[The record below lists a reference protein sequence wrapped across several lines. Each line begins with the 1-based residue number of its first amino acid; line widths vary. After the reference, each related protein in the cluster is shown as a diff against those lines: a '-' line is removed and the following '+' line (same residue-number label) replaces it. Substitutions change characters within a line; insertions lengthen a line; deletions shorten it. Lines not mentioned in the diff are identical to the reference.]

1 MKPWILSSNISLENN
16 FLLRKVLIM
25 ATTKKTEMKE
35 KNNLG
40 EKRKFKLPS
49 LSGLFVPI
57 KSMGKKAWLIGLA
70 IVIVLGVFLVI
81 NNTRQAQQKL
91 LASMQTVLVK
101 KGDLVAIVGATGTV
115 NANQS
120 ASLTWQTNGRVA
132 LINVRLNDQAV
143 KDQVLA
149 ELDPSSVSQAIN
161 SARADL
167 VNAKRNLEDVLQSNT
182 AEADAYLTLIKAED
196 KVQTTKN
203 ARDHWN
209 YKNSNWNNVYKTRNE
224 FLQAANELIKA
235 QNAFDA
241 AALLPSG
248 DASQKA
254 AAEKLAAAQL
264 VNDKALRNLNL
275 ILGRTYDNTIAEDFA
290 NYDLAKAK
298 ADDARR
304 TWERLA
310 GGPKKDDIESA
321 QAKVDSAESAVKMA
335 KIIAPFNGTITQVDA
350 KVGDEVKAGIASFR
364 VDDLS
369 RLLVKVEIP
378 EVDVNRV
385 MVGQRVELTFD
396 AILGSKYTGTV
407 TEVEPV
413 GTDNQGV
420 VNFTVTIELKDGDGE
435 VRPGMTAAVNIVV
448 SEIKGVLIVP
458 NRAVSKRSGTYM
470 VFIMKN
476 NQVTEIPVEI
486 GSSSDIETE
495 ITRGDLKEGDMVI
508 VNPPTQLFTAGN
520 SSVPGGGMPGFLR

>member
-1 MKPWILSSNISLENN
+1 
-16 FLLRKVLIM
+16 M
-25 ATTKKTEMKE
+25 ATTKKTELKE
-35 KNNLG
+35 NKNQG

-49 LSGLFVPI
+49 LSGLIAQI
-57 KSMGKKAWLIGLA
+57 KGMGRKAWLIGLA
-70 IVIVLGVFLVI
+70 IVIVLGIFLII
-81 NNTRQAQQKL
+81 NNARQEQQKL
-91 LASMQTVLVK
+91 LASMQTVAVK

-120 ASLTWQTNGRVA
+120 ASLPWQTNGRVA
-132 LINVRLNDQAV
+132 VINVKLNDLAV

-149 ELDPSSVSQAIN
+149 ELDPTSVSQAIN

-167 VNAKRNLEDVLQSNT
+167 VSAKRNLEDVLQSNT
-182 AEADAYLTLIKAED
+182 AEADAYLTLVKAED

-203 ARDHWN
+203 DRDRWN
-209 YKNSNWNNVYKTRNE
+209 YKNSDWIKVYQARSE
-224 FLQAANELIKA
+224 FLQAANELKKA
-235 QNAFDA
+235 QYAYDVMVTH
-241 AALLPSG
+241 PSG
-248 DASQKA
+248 DANLKVA
-254 AAEKLAAAQL
+254 NETLAAAQL
-264 VNDKALRNLNL
+264 ANDKALRNLNL
-275 ILGRTYDNTIAEDFA
+275 IIGRTYDNTVAEDFA
-290 NYDLAKAK
+290 NYDLAKAQ

-310 GGPKKDDIESA
+310 NGPNKDDIEAA
-321 QAKVDSAESAVKMA
+321 QAKLDAAESAVKMA
-335 KIIAPFNGTITQVDA
+335 KIISPFNGTITQLDA
-350 KVGDEVKAGIASFR
+350 KVGDEVNAGIASFR

-385 MVGQRVELTFD
+385 KVGQRVELTFD
-396 AILGSKYTGTV
+396 AVLGSKYTGTV

-413 GTDNQGV
+413 GTDDQGV

-448 SEIKGVLIVP
+448 SEIKDVLIVP

-476 NQVTEIPVEI
+476 NQVTGIPVEI
-486 GSSSDIETE
+486 GASSDIETE
-495 ITRGDLKEGDMVI
+495 ITKGDLKEGDLII
-508 VNPPTQLFTAGN
+508 VNPPSQLFSAG
-520 SSVPGGGMPGFLR
+520 SSNMQGGGMTGFFRQGS

>member
-1 MKPWILSSNISLENN
+1 
-16 FLLRKVLIM
+16 M
-25 ATTKKTEMKE
+25 ATTKNTELKE
-35 KNNLG
+35 KKNPG

-49 LSGLFVPI
+49 LSGLFARI
-57 KSMGKKAWLIGLA
+57 KSMGRKAWLIGLA
-70 IVIVLGVFLVI
+70 IVIVLGIFLVI
-81 NNTRQAQQKL
+81 NNSKQAQQKL
-91 LASMQTVLVK
+91 LASMQTVAVK

-120 ASLTWQTNGRVA
+120 ASIAWQTNGRVA
-132 LINVRLNDQAV
+132 EINVKLNDLAV

-149 ELDPSSVSQAIN
+149 ELDPASVSQAIN

-167 VNAKRNLEDVLQSNT
+167 VSAKRDLEDVLQSKT
-182 AEADAYLTLIKAED
+182 SEADAYLTLTKAED

-203 ARDHWN
+203 DRDHWN
-209 YKNSNWNNVYKTRNE
+209 YKNSDWIRVYQARSA
-224 FLQAANELIKA
+224 FLQAANELKKA

-241 AALLPSG
+241 VAMLPSG

-254 AAEKLAAAQL
+254 AAEKLPAAQL

-275 ILGRTYDNTIAEDFA
+275 ILGRTYDNTVAEDFA

-304 TWERLA
+304 AWERLA
-310 GGPKKDDIESA
+310 NGPNKDDIEAA
-321 QAKVDSAESAVKMA
+321 QARVDAAESTVKMA
-335 KIIAPFNGTITQVDA
+335 KITAPFNGTITQVDA

-364 VDDLS
+364 VDALS

-385 MVGQRVELTFD
+385 NVGQRVELTFD
-396 AILGSKYTGTV
+396 AVLGSKYTGTV

-420 VNFTVTIELKDGDGE
+420 VNFTITIELKDGDGE

-448 SEIKGVLIVP
+448 SEIKDVLIVP
-458 NRAVSKRSGTYM
+458 NRAVSKKSGNYV
-470 VFIMKN
+470 VFILKN
-476 NQVTEIPVEI
+476 NQVTGIPVEI
-486 GSSSDIETE
+486 GASSDVETE
-495 ITRGDLKEGDMVI
+495 ITKGDLKEGDLII
-508 VNPPTQLFTAGN
+508 VNPPTQLFSPG
-520 SSVPGGGMPGFLR
+520 SSNMQGGGMTFMRQGS

>member
-1 MKPWILSSNISLENN
+1 
-16 FLLRKVLIM
+16 M
-25 ATTKKTEMKE
+25 ATTKKTGLKE

-49 LSGLFVPI
+49 LSGLIAQI
-57 KSMGKKAWLIGLA
+57 KGMGRKAWLIGLA
-70 IVIVLGVFLVI
+70 IVVVLGIFLVV
-81 NNTRQAQQKL
+81 NNARQAQQKL
-91 LASMQTVLVK
+91 LASMQTVAVK
-101 KGDLVAIVGATGTV
+101 KGDLVAIVGATGIV

-132 LINVRLNDQAV
+132 VINIKLNDLAV

-149 ELDPSSVSQAIN
+149 ELDPTSVSQAIN

-167 VNAKRNLEDVLQSNT
+167 VNAKRNLEDVLQSKT
-182 AEADAYLTLIKAED
+182 AEADAYLTLVKAED
-196 KVQTTKN
+196 KVKTTKIDRN
-203 ARDHWN
+203 YWN
-209 YKNSNWNNVYKTRNE
+209 YKNSDWIRVYQVRSI
-224 FLQAANELIKA
+224 FLQATNELKKA

-241 AALLPSG
+241 VAMLPSG

-254 AAEKLAAAQL
+254 AAEKRAVAQL
-264 VNDKALRNLNL
+264 ANDNALRNLNS
-275 ILGRTYDNTIAEDFA
+275 ILGKIYDNTVAEDFA

-304 TWERLA
+304 AWERLVN
-310 GGPKKDDIESA
+310 GPNKDDIEAA
-321 QAKVDSAESAVKMA
+321 QARVDAAATAVKMA
-335 KIIAPFNGTITQVDA
+335 KITAPFNGTTTQVDA
-350 KVGDEVKAGIASFR
+350 KVGDEVKTGIASFR

-385 MVGQRVELTFD
+385 NVGQRVELTFD

-448 SEIKGVLIVP
+448 SEIKDVLIVP
-458 NRAVSKRSGTYM
+458 NRAVSKKSGNYV
-470 VFIMKN
+470 VFILKN
-476 NQVTEIPVEI
+476 NQVTEIPIEI
-486 GSSSDIETE
+486 GASSDVETE
-495 ITRGDLKEGDMVI
+495 ITKGGLKVGDLVI

-520 SSVPGGGMPGFLR
+520 SSMAGGGMPGFLR

>member
-1 MKPWILSSNISLENN
+1 
-16 FLLRKVLIM
+16 M
-25 ATTKKTEMKE
+25 ATKKTEMKE
-35 KNNLG
+35 KKNLE

-49 LSGLFVPI
+49 LSGFFTRI

-70 IVIVLGVFLVI
+70 IVIVLGVFLVV

-91 LASMQTVLVK
+91 LASMQTVTAK
-101 KGDLVAIVGATGTV
+101 KGDLVAIVGATGIV

-120 ASLTWQTNGRVA
+120 ASLAWQTNGRVA
-132 LINVRLNDQAV
+132 SINVKLNDLVV
-143 KDQVLA
+143 KDQVLS
-149 ELDPSSVSQAIN
+149 ELDPTSVTQAIN

-167 VNAKRNLEDVLQSNT
+167 VNAKRNLEDVLQSTT
-182 AEADAYLTLIKAED
+182 AEADAYLTLIKADD
-196 KVQTTKN
+196 KVKTTKN

-209 YKNSNWNNVYKTRNE
+209 YINSDWNRVYKARSE
-224 FLQAANELIKA
+224 FLQADNELVKA
-235 QNAFDA
+235 KNAFDA
-241 AALLPSG
+241 TSLLSSE
-248 DASQKA
+248 DASRKA

-264 VNDKALRNLNL
+264 VDDKALRNLNL
-275 ILGRTYDNTIAEDFA
+275 LLGRTYDNTVAEDFA

-298 ADDARR
+298 AEDARR

-310 GGPKKDDIESA
+310 DGPNKDDIEAA
-321 QAKVDSAESAVKMA
+321 QAKVDAAESTVKMA

-350 KVGDEVKAGIASFR
+350 KVGDEVNAGVVSFR

-385 MVGQRVELTFD
+385 KAGQRVELTFD
-396 AILGSKYTGTV
+396 AVLGSKYTGTV
-407 TEVEPV
+407 DSVEPV

-420 VNFTVTIELKDGDGE
+420 VNFTVTIELNDGDGE

-458 NRAVSKRSGTYM
+458 NRAVSKRGGTYTI
-470 VFIMKN
+470 FILKN
-476 NQVTEIPVEI
+476 NKVTGIPVEI
-486 GSSSDIETE
+486 GSSSDVETE
-495 ITRGDLKEGDMVI
+495 ITKGDLKEGDIVI
-508 VNPPTQLFTAGN
+508 VNPPSQLFTPGN
-520 SSVPGGGMPGFLR
+520 SSMGASSNMEGALR